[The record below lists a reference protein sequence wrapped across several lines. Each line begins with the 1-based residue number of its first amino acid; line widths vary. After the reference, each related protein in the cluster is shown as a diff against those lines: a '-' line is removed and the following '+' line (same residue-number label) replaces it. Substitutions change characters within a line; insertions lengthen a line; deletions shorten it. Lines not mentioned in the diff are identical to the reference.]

1 MPTPEISIIAP
12 TFNEAGNIA
21 RLVEGIDKAFTNA
34 CKPLPEII
42 IVDDNSPDGTAAT
55 AEHVA
60 EHRNTPMQVICRT
73 TERGLAT
80 AVIKGWEI
88 AKADIVA
95 VIDADLQHPPE
106 LMVKLLDAINAGAD
120 LAVATR
126 YTEGGGTGDWNLPR
140 KIISRTAT
148 WLAHVAIPSI
158 RNVIHDPM
166 SGCFALRKPLLNG
179 VELNPTGYKILLEVA
194 ARCPVKKVVEVP
206 YTFALRTEGQS
217 KFGSKQMWEYLVHLW
232 RLKNVKKA

>member
-1 MPTPEISIIAP
+1 MSNPEISIIAP
-12 TFNEAGNIA
+12 TFNEAGNIP
-21 RLVEGIDKAFTNA
+21 RLVEGIDKAFNDA
-34 CKPLPEII
+34 CLVLPEII

-55 AEHVA
+55 AEKVA
-60 EHRNTPMQVICRT
+60 EHRNAPMQVLCRT
-73 TERGLAT
+73 DERGLAT
-80 AVIKGWEI
+80 AVIKGW
-88 AKADIVA
+88 DLSNSPIVA

-106 LMVKLLDAINAGAD
+106 LMVSLLKAIQEDAD

-140 KIISRTAT
+140 KIISKTAT
-148 WLAHVAIPSI
+148 FLAHAAIPSI

-166 SGCFALRKPLLNG
+166 SGCFAIRKELLNG
-179 VELNPTGYKILLEVA
+179 VDLNPTGYKILLEVA

-217 KFGSKQMWEYLVHLW
+217 KFGSKQMWEFLVHLW
-232 RLKNVKKA
+232 RLKDAKRV